1 MRQSSTLY
9 DAFNVFVCNV
19 AYLRC
24 LLMHGESVL
33 FWHRLEK
40 FNALE
45 TRKSLAV
52 TGRTSMLDWESSFS
66 VVQCEAVVL

>member
-24 LLMHGESVL
+24 LLMHGKSVL